1 MQLWDQESEL
11 VSNMALPNFFFE
23 KNYWKKDFLVIGVDE
38 VGRGALAG
46 PVVSAA
52 VAFLPPK
59 LKTKFPDWETVDFS
73 AVGINDSK
81 KLTSRKRGYFSK
93 LIKRHSLCW
102 GIGETSPGLIDSR
115 GIVWATQKSMRQAV
129 KNAQRRLKYRLG
141 GKYWQIN
148 SFLLIDAFHVKYVPG
163 IGLKNQKPIIK
174 GDEKSISIA
183 AASIIA
189 KVYRDDLMSKL
200 SCSFGRWK
208 LYGWEK
214 NKGYGTKS
222 HKIAIKNHGISRQH
236 RKSFCGL

>member
-1 MQLWDQESEL
+1 
-11 VSNMALPNFFFE
+11 MALPNFSFE

-46 PVVSAA
+46 PVVSGA
-52 VAFLPPK
+52 VAFLLPK

-81 KLTSRKRGYFSK
+81 KLTPRKREYLSK

-102 GIGETSPGLIDSR
+102 GIGRSSPGMIDSK
-115 GIVWATQKSMRQAV
+115 GIVWATEKSMRQAIG
-129 KNAQRRLKYRLG
+129 NAQKRLKFRLG
-141 GKYWQIN
+141 SGGWQIN
-148 SFLLIDAFHVKYVPG
+148 PFLLVDAFHVKYVPG

-174 GDEKSISIA
+174 GDEMSISIA

-208 LYGWEK
+208 SYRWEN

-222 HKIAIKNHGISRQH
+222 HKKAIGKYGISRQH